1 MVAYEVSSDFND
13 RKDYLL
19 SIPSSFAQSGLVIR
33 DDRNVIKRITN
44 DQGDF
49 VVKYFS
55 GMYFFNR
62 LMYSLFRKS
71 KAQRSYLYSK
81 LLNAKGIQ
89 TPPAVAWIDY
99 YRWGLL
105 KASYFINQYSPQKMY
120 EQLLDEY
127 RMTDP
132 HEKDVL
138 LRALAEFVFHMHSL
152 GFFHDDLS
160 LGNVLV
166 TRRDGAYQFSLLDL
180 NRLKI
185 GRVGFRSGLMNFT
198 KIGLPVEETEMI
210 IRTYAEFRGRSGE
223 KAVRT
228 FWYIRKL
235 FSNLIDF
242 RRAIRRHTLTP
253 IERFLGLRK

>member
-1 MVAYEVSSDFND
+1 MVAYEVSSEFID

-33 DDRNVIKRITN
+33 NDRNVIKRITT

-55 GMYFFNR
+55 GMYFINR

-71 KAQRSYLYSK
+71 KAERSYLYSK

-89 TPPAVAWIDY
+89 TPAAVAWIDFY
-99 YRWGLL
+99 HWGLL
-105 KASYFINQYSPQKMY
+105 KESYFINQFSPQKMY
-120 EQLLDEY
+120 EQVLDHY
-127 RMTDP
+127 RANDP

-138 LRALAEFVFHMHSL
+138 LRALAAFVLHMHSL

-166 TRRDGAYQFSLLDL
+166 TKQDGAYQFSLLDL

-185 GRVGFRSGLMNFT
+185 GKVGFRAGLMNFA
-198 KIGLPVEETEMI
+198 KLGLGEEDTNLI
-210 IRTYAEFRGRSGE
+210 IRTYAELKGKSGDE
-223 KAVRT
+223 AVSI
-228 FWYIRKL
+228 FWSTKKL
-235 FSNLIDF
+235 LSNVIDF

-253 IERFLGLRK
+253 IERFFGLRK